1 MTVSRR
7 SPLARVRGL
16 GPAREGVAHWWAQ
29 RVTAIALV
37 PLFLWFVA
45 SLCVMTGASQQE
57 VRAWIADPVVSVLL
71 VLLTVAGFHHVQL
84 GLQVVLEDYVRT
96 EWLKIASMILTKFAA
111 VVLAVMVIFSVAR
124 IALAN

>member
-29 RVTAIALV
+29 RVTAVALV
-37 PLFLWFVA
+37 PLLLWFVA

-71 VLLTVAGFHHVQL
+71 VLLTVAGFHHAQL
-84 GLQVVLEDYVRT
+84 GLQVVLEDYVHT
-96 EWLKIASMILTKFAA
+96 EWLKIASTILTKFAA
-111 VVLAVMVIFSVAR
+111 VVLAVMVIFSVVR